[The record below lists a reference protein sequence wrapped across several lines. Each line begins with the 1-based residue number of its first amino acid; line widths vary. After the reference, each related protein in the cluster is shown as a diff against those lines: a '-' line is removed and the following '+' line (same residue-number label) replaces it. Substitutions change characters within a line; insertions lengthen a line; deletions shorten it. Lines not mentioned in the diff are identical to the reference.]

1 LFLLHFDETPFLS
14 FRTMLSMSNL
24 SADQA
29 ENYYEKDDYYTQD
42 LAEDESQQ
50 QSQGKSQV
58 LGATWYGKGAAA
70 LGLAGVVEQPVFKK
84 LLHGKT
90 QVVEGIQ
97 ALDQAGCKITNS
109 DGTAIE
115 WAESYQ

>member
-1 LFLLHFDETPFLS
+1 
-14 FRTMLSMSNL
+14 MLSMSNL

-29 ENYYEKDDYYTQD
+29 ENYYEQDDYYTQD

-58 LGATWYGKGAAA
+58 LEAIWYGKGATA
-70 LGLAGVVEQPVFKK
+70 LGLAGGVEQPIFKK

-90 QVVEGIQ
+90 PQG
-97 ALDQAGCKITNS
+97 
-109 DGTAIE
+109 
-115 WAESYQ
+115 ESLHAKRINLNNHRAATDNPSLEPST